1 MGVIVVGV
9 DGSANAR
16 AALAWAMSE
25 AARRGSIVRA
35 VGVWSYPTVG
45 LMEGVVPALP
55 GNEQP
60 AEVLEHLMAAV
71 AEVPPEEGVEIQ
83 TALET
88 GSAGPVLVAQS
99 EESDVEM
106 LVVGAR
112 KSWLGSAATYV
123 AHHAQCP
130 VVIVPSRG

>member
-25 AARRGSIVRA
+25 AAQRGSSVRA
-35 VGVWSYPTVG
+35 VGAWSYPAIG

-71 AEVPPEEGVEIQ
+71 AAVPPVEGVEIE
-83 TALET
+83 TVLEA
-88 GSAGPVLVAQS
+88 GSPGPVLVTQS
-99 EESDVEM
+99 EDADIEL

-112 KSWLGSAATYV
+112 RSWLGSVATYV
-123 AHHAQCP
+123 AHHASCP
-130 VVIVPSRG
+130 VVIVPSHG